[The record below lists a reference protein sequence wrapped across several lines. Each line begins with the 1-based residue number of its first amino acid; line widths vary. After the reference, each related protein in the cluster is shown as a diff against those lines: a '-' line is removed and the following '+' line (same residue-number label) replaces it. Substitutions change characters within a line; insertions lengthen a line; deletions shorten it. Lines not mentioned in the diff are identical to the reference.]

1 MKQMNELSRWSFSLL
16 LFVVMTFVTSL
27 SAACTKDEVVLNAY
41 KSLETSKVTYYA
53 IMDAAKAMNESGT
66 LSDEKFTDLK
76 GYALIYVDS
85 YLVAVSALSTYAGL
99 VAVDESAGQELNKDQ
114 QRALLEEK
122 VNIVTN
128 GLNEFVKKA
137 IQLGIDARELKT
149 ELASAATVE
158 RTLAMRSKA
167 QAPPKIFVHTYLPL
181 GQ

>member
-1 MKQMNELSRWSFSLL
+1 MKQISELARWTLSLL
-16 LFVVMTFVTSL
+16 MFLTIGFVTSL

-53 IMDAAKAMNESGT
+53 IMDSAKAMNKSGT
-66 LSDEKFTDLK
+66 LPDDKFSELK
-76 GYALIYVDS
+76 SYALIYVDS

-99 VAVDESAGQELNKDQ
+99 MEADKGSGAELNKDQ

-137 IQLGIDARELKT
+137 IQLGIDIRS
-149 ELASAATVE
+149 ELASAETVE
-158 RTLAMRSKA
+158 RTLAMRSGASKLIHS
-167 QAPPKIFVHTYLPL
+167 PIFNSPMV
-181 GQ
+181 GN